1 MLQHPNTLPQSGGLV
16 TSGALNPPQARGQKS
31 RKAKAPGERNTGPAW
46 PLDDP
51 HGRSGFGAGCRFCGP
66 DYGFHSGILLFQH
79 AVGHAPSGQDD
90 DGIFASYIGQSY
102 SEYYQSCATYA
113 RTFEEKNTIELQFIN
128 TSGRLVASSYGQ
140 WAGVSPTTSDISD
153 AMKTGEMATYVG
165 KDPATGERIMA
176 VSSPMIYSS
185 GEVIGVLRYVTSMKI
200 VDRQLTFV
208 ALAAIAAGCL
218 FVLVVFLSSNFYIR
232 SILEPVA
239 EITAT
244 AKRIAGGSYGVQI
257 QSKYD
262 DEIGDLAQT
271 INDMSNK
278 INQNEKMQTEF
289 ISSLSHELRT
299 PLTAISGWSETL
311 LSGETLDP
319 EETRRGIGIIQR
331 ESRRL
336 TEMVT
341 ELLDFTRMEDGRMTL
356 NVEMTDLR
364 AEFEDTVY
372 MYGSRLRQE
381 GIQLRVLDNDDDIP
395 EIPCDPKRM
404 RQVLLNI
411 LDNAAKHGGEGK
423 RIDASIGLEGD
434 SVIIRIRDYGPGIP
448 EDELPLVK
456 KKFFKGSS
464 KARGSGIG
472 LAVCDEIVE
481 MHGGSLTLSNAVGGG
496 TLVVICLPATAQ

>member
-1 MLQHPNTLPQSGGLV
+1 MG
-16 TSGALNPPQARGQKS
+16 
-31 RKAKAPGERNTGPAW
+31 RKPGKKGERAPRKKKNKGLRGRWLTHTVGPV
-46 PLDDP
+46 
-51 HGRSGFGAGCRFCGP
+51 S
-66 DYGFHSGILLFQH
+66 ILA
-79 AVGHAPSGQDD
+79 AVCVVIITAC
-90 DGIFASYIGQSY
+90 FAVYYYSNMQADLSHRAKTTTEFFANYIGQSY
-102 SEYYQSCATYA
+102 NEYYQSCISYA
-113 RTFEEKNTIELQFIN
+113 RSFEDKNTIELQFIS
-128 TSGRLVASSYGQ
+128 TGGRIVASSYGQ
-140 WAGVSPTTSDISD
+140 WAGKNPTTPDVQN
-153 AMKTGEMATYVG
+153 AMDTQKIASYLGR
-165 KDPATGERIMA
+165 DPATGERIMA
-176 VSSPMIYSS
+176 VSSPMIYRN
-185 GEVIGVLRYVTSMKI
+185 GEVIGVLRYVTSMKL
-200 VDRQLTFV
+200 VDRQLAFA
-208 ALAAIAAGCL
+208 ALIALGAGAL
-218 FVLVVFLSSNFYIR
+218 FVLVVIISSSFYIR

-257 QSKYD
+257 KSQYD
-262 DEIGDLAQT
+262 DEIGELAQT

-278 INQNEKMQTEF
+278 INQNEKLQTEF

-311 LSGETLDP
+311 LSGDALDP
-319 EETRRGIGIIQR
+319 EETRRGIAIIQR

-381 GIQLRVLDNDDDIP
+381 GIALRVLDNDDDIP

-423 RIDASIGLEGD
+423 VIEASMALEGENI
-434 SVIIRIRDYGPGIP
+434 VIRIRDYGPGIP

-481 MHGGSLTLSNAVGGG
+481 MHGGRLDLENAPGGG
-496 TLVVICLPATAQ
+496 TLVTIRIPAAEQ